1 MAYDEALATRMR
13 TVLGDRDDVTER
25 KMFGG
30 LAFMVGDRMAC
41 GIIRDDLMVAV
52 GPDAHD
58 EAIAEPNARPMDFT
72 GRPMRGMV
80 YVAPDGVVSDAELA
94 KWINRGVR
102 YALSRPP
109 KRR

>member
-41 GIIRDDLMVAV
+41 GIVREDLMVAV

-58 EAIAEPNARPMDFT
+58 EAVSEAHARPMDFT
-72 GRPMRGMV
+72 GKPMRGMV
-80 YVAPDGVVSDAELA
+80 YVAPEGIVSDMDLA
-94 KWINRGVR
+94 KWVQRGVR

-109 KRR
+109 KRK